1 MLFGI
6 NSALGQ
12 APVNTIMWSETWTG
26 ATTATSA
33 DANATPSANYGAGT
47 TVYGSGTVTYAQS
60 ANSVYV
66 RNDELAGGSKPEL
79 LLTGSQTWTIS
90 NIPTGNA
97 TELSLTYKSNN
108 TKSSVTCSTAG
119 TSISGSSK
127 SYVITTGGATTITL
141 VFSASGN
148 SRIDDVELKVKTP
161 AGAETV
167 AQPTFSLEGGYYNGA
182 QTVTITTNAAG
193 GTTYYTVDGTDPDDS
208 STPYTSPVSINE
220 TSTLKAITYKG
231 GSASNITSATYN
243 IFYVTDGEFDF
254 VSAGEVGEDYGSGL
268 STTSDGSFYVEE
280 AKTWTAGFV
289 TMVTDGKYRWWNAD
303 KTLRFYGN
311 TPKSSATF
319 SVPDGSVIV
328 NIKIEGGSNF
338 TSTPAGLTS
347 GTWTGASQTVKFE
360 YNSTSGSAN
369 VKKFI
374 VTYLPEN
381 VILFPAKE
389 YTTYVTP
396 AAMDF
401 TGVSGL
407 KAFVATAAASTGVTL
422 TEPAAAVPAKT
433 PLVLK
438 KVSGTSFEVP
448 VVASGTAPA
457 TNMLKA
463 GPATM
468 TGDGTEYILIDGL
481 FYQSTAGA
489 LATGKAYLKT
499 ASALGREL
507 TINWGDETAINAL
520 ENATKIDNGAIYD
533 LSGRRVENPTKGIY
547 IMNGKKVIF
556 K

>member
-1 MLFGI
+1 MIMKKVSLLKPLLLLFALIVGSSSAWATDVLTFDCGAAAQTGTASTPLTADGI
-6 NSALGQ
+6 ATFLNSAAGLTDQITCSSKTGDVYNGKGSGGGDIPQ
-12 APVNTIMWSETWTG
+12 QCLKVGKASGGGGFTFTIPDTYDTVNEIEITCWGWKTSSSIKINGGTAQTFATAQVETTK
-26 ATTATSA
+26 TFELSTAT
-33 DANATPSANYGAGT
+33 
-47 TVYGSGTVTYAQS
+47 
-60 ANSVYV
+60 
-66 RNDELAGGSKPEL
+66 REF
-79 LLTGSQTWTIS
+79 TIS
-90 NIPTGNA
+90 VTSSAVCITNIVLKKKT
-97 TELSLTYKSNN
+97 
-108 TKSSVTCSTAG
+108 SS
-119 TSISGSSK
+119 SI
-127 SYVITTGGATTITL
+127 A
-141 VFSASGN
+141 A
-148 SRIDDVELKVKTP
+148 
-161 AGAETV
+161 
-167 AQPTFSLEGGYYNGA
+167 PTFSLAEGTYNGE
-182 QTVTITTNAAG
+182 QSVTITTNEPG
-193 GTTYYTVDGTDPDDS
+193 GTTYYTIDG
-208 STPYTSPVSINE
+208 STPDNTKTVATASPISING
-220 TSTLKAITYKG
+220 SLTLKAITYKG
-231 GSASNITSATYN
+231 ENTSSVVSATYN

-254 VSAGEVGEDYGSGL
+254 VSAGEVGEDYGSGV
-268 STTSDGSFYVEE
+268 STTSDGSFYEEE

-289 TMVTDGKYRWWNAD
+289 TMVTDGRYRWWNAD
-303 KTLRFYGN
+303 KTLRFYSN

-338 TSTPAGLTS
+338 TSTPA
-347 GTWTGASQTVKFE
+347 
-360 YNSTSGSAN
+360 SGSAN

-507 TINWGDETAINAL
+507 TINWGDETAIRSL
-520 ENATKIDNGAIYD
+520 TPTLSEGEGVWYD